1 VTIEQ
6 ARMKVADAC
15 VEAIVAANQFDA
27 AWSVLPG
34 FGATVQRCGLLQALA
49 FLQRSSV
56 RQVGNVVS
64 SKIAIHLRGQGMIG
78 GGNEDLILTVRQ
90 LSDPAYMLA
99 TREVIALSVWLK
111 RAAQA
116 KKAALGP

>member
-1 VTIEQ
+1 MTIEQ

>member
-1 VTIEQ
+1 MTIEQ
-6 ARMKVADAC
+6 ARMKVADSC
-15 VEAIVAANQFDA
+15 VEAIVAANQFEA

-49 FLQRSSV
+49 FLQRPTV
-56 RQVGNVVS
+56 RQVGNIVS
-64 SKIAIHLRGQGMIG
+64 SRLGGHLREQGMIG
-78 GGNEDLILTVRQ
+78 GGNEELIQTVKQ
-90 LSDPAYMLA
+90 LSDASYMLA

-116 KKAALGP
+116 KKAARP